1 MRAAWYLGLTL
12 SVASAACAVGP
23 NYTRPELKTP
33 KEQRGQKPTEESF
46 ADLPWWRAFRDPTL
60 SRYLKQ
66 SLTEAFDV
74 RVALA
79 RVEQARAQAKAAMWA
94 FFPTLSGQVG
104 FGGGQGFPGIPT
116 VLPAASLNGIFGVG
130 AGASWEADVWGR
142 LRRQKEAADAF
153 AQAADEDR
161 RGVYVALV
169 GDVASTYLSLR
180 TNDLK
185 LDIVNAAIV
194 KRKETAS
201 FFEERLKGGVS
212 NELEVARA
220 QSNVADA
227 QAQAGLF
234 KQLIWRNE
242 NLISL
247 LMARGPS
254 SIERGASLDALAL
267 PPEVPAGLPSSLLA
281 RRPDLRS
288 AEAQLH
294 AATAIVGIRI
304 GDVLPKLALT
314 GYGGLASSQLK
325 NIGDHSAGVYR
336 GFAGLD
342 IPLPILGGAA
352 QLNAIDAA
360 KAKVKE
366 VAALYE
372 KAFFNALREVS
383 DALNDIERLKEV
395 REQRELQVAALIK
408 AEDVAILRYKGG
420 VSNYLEV
427 ITAQEQRLLAEL
439 LLADAKGFQ
448 HQAVVTLYRALGGGW
463 KMGEKKSDEQA
474 KAK

>member
-1 MRAAWYLGLTL
+1 MKAAWALGAMITL
-12 SVASAACAVGP
+12 GGAACAVGP
-23 NYTRPELKTP
+23 NYQRPEVKTP

-46 ADLPWWRAFRDPTL
+46 GELPWWRAYRDPAL
-60 SRYLKQ
+60 SRYLKE
-66 SLTEAFDV
+66 SLTNAFDV

-79 RVEQARAQAKAAMWA
+79 RVDQARAQAKAAMWA
-94 FFPTLSGQVG
+94 FFPTIGGTVG
-104 FGGGQGFPGIPT
+104 FGGGQGIPGVPT
-116 VLPAASLNGIFGVG
+116 ILPATSLNGIFGVG
-130 AGASWEADVWGR
+130 AAASWEADVWGR

-169 GDVASTYLSLR
+169 GDVASTYLQLR

-185 LDIVNAAIV
+185 LQIVEAAIV
-194 KRKETAS
+194 KRRETSS

-212 NELEVARA
+212 NDLEVARA

-227 QAQAGLF
+227 QAQSAF
-234 KQLIWRNE
+234 FRAVIWRNE
-242 NLISL
+242 NLLSVL
-247 LMARGPS
+247 LARGPS
-254 SIERGASLDALAL
+254 PIERGAALDAMPLL
-267 PPEVPAGLPSSLLA
+267 PEVPAGLPSSLLS

-314 GYGGLASSQLK
+314 GYAGMASSALK

-372 KAFFNALREVS
+372 KAFFNSLREVS
-383 DALNDIERLKEV
+383 DALNDIEQLKEQRV
-395 REQRELQVAALIK
+395 QRELQVAALQR
-408 AEDVAILRYKGG
+408 AEEVALLRYKGG
-420 VSNYLEV
+420 VSTYLEV
-427 ITAQEQRLLAEL
+427 ITAQEQRLSAEL
-439 LLADAKGFQ
+439 LLADTKGLQ
-448 HQAVVTLYRALGGGW
+448 HQSVIQLYRALGGGW
-463 KMGEKKSDEQA
+463 NMGQKSDEQSSA
-474 KAK
+474 K